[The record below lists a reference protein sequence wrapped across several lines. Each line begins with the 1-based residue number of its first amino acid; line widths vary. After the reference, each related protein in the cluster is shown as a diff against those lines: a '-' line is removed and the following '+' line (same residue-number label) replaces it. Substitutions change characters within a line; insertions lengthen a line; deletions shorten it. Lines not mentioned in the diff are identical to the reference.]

1 MKTIVA
7 ITFIILIVIFVF
19 EKNYK
24 MLISLMVL
32 SLIGNMFY
40 FDFYGSRIQAYQLI
54 PLSLI
59 FFDKVYN
66 KVLLDS
72 IIKEIRY
79 EYILLLL
86 TGILYGYLFP
96 WDIGDSERT
105 WSQLPEGR
113 TIVALVRIALEINII
128 YFVYYIFINDLV
140 EINELLNIIS
150 FLVIFIV
157 SVAIVDAIIG
167 YPIYKNLFNLSSY
180 FERMSGRL
188 LGFSHEPRGFARTL
202 EVMVMLLLIFYI
214 NGYQF
219 RYRNISIIIGLLGVL
234 LSFAFS
240 SYILLGVSFL
250 YLYKSEIFKVKSVLV
265 FMGVVIIGTI
275 FYYMV
280 KDSPKI
286 ALITAR
292 YDMVTEGREEY
303 LMEGENVLFTRFE
316 LFDRAALNFFSDN
329 PQHLLLG
336 TGPNLIGIPSS
347 KYMDKSAI
355 VTFEGQ
361 LSGIPGIGLVNIVS
375 RSGIIGFLLYLL
387 FYFKISQK
395 LKIQSNKYLGDI
407 FTISFITYLL
417 VQNPIF
423 YFTTGF
429 VLSAMERN
437 INDHDNV

>member
-1 MKTIVA
+1 MNIIVSGIYIA
-7 ITFIILIVIFVF
+7 LIAVFAFRKDYTNLIV
-19 EKNYK
+19 
-24 MLISLMVL
+24 LMVL
-32 SLIGNMFY
+32 SLLGNMFY

-54 PLSLI
+54 PLSVI
-59 FFDKVYN
+59 FFDKVFY
-66 KVLLDS
+66 KVLLNN
-72 IIKEIRY
+72 IIREIRY

-86 TGILYGYLFP
+86 TGFLFGYLIP

-113 TIVALVRIALEINII
+113 TIVALIRIALEINII
-128 YFVYYIFINDLV
+128 YFVYFVFVNDLV

-150 FLVIFIV
+150 FFVIFIV
-157 SVAIVDAIIG
+157 LVAIVDAIIG
-167 YPIYKNLFNLSSY
+167 YPIYKHIFNVGSY

-202 EVMVMLLLIFYI
+202 EAMVMLLFISYI

-219 RYRNISIIIGLLGVL
+219 KFRNTSVIVGMLGVL
-234 LSFAFS
+234 LSFSFS
-240 SYILLGVSFL
+240 SYILLGVSFV
-250 YLYKSEIFKVKSVLV
+250 YLYKSEIFKARSLFI
-265 FMGVVIIGTI
+265 FMGVVIIGFI

-280 KDSPKI
+280 KDNPKI
-286 ALITAR
+286 ALITSR

-329 PQHLLLG
+329 PQHLLIG

-355 VTFEGQ
+355 VTFQGQ
-361 LSGIPGIGLVNIVS
+361 LSGIPGIGLVNLLS
-375 RSGIIGFLLYLL
+375 RSGIIGLLLYLL
-387 FYFKISQK
+387 FYFKISHK
-395 LKIQSNKYLGDI
+395 LKKLSNKYLGDI

-423 YFTTGF
+423 FFAIGF
-429 VLSAMERN
+429 VLSEMGKN
-437 INDHDNV
+437 ISDQDNI